1 MTRTSGTILTLAGV
15 AALGAAACV
24 RHASENPA
32 PADSVETGFGV
43 QQAKGKATG
52 AVTTIDE
59 DNISKKPLAIEDL
72 LRGKVPG
79 LQIVHNGNQVS
90 FRIRGTSSMN
100 ANSSGTFG
108 ADREPLVIVDGI
120 PIQEGNIANALAG
133 LTTDDIKQI
142 NVLKDVASTSV
153 YGVRGSAGVILITT
167 KLKSPPDTSTA

>member
-1 MTRTSGTILTLAGV
+1 MIRTSRAILTLAGV
-15 AALGAAACV
+15 AALGAACV

-32 PADSVETGFGV
+32 PADSVDAGFGV
-43 QQAKGKATG
+43 QQPKGKSTG

-59 DNISKKPLAIEDL
+59 DNIAKKPLAIEDL

-79 LQIVHNGNQVS
+79 LQVIHNGNQIS

-100 ANSSGTFG
+100 ANAAGGFG
-108 ADREPLVIVDGI
+108 QDREPLVIVDGV

-133 LTTDDIKQI
+133 LTADDIKQI